1 MKIENIELAQKKAQ
15 KAMNAWHAVS
25 IFLSKAGSHFGSV
38 DIENMSP
45 EEKQAANAKF
55 ETRRDDAYQ
64 AVLDFRVVDEAE

>member
-1 MKIENIELAQKKAQ
+1 MKIENIDEGQEAAG
-15 KAMNAWHAVS
+15 KAMRAWRKVS
-25 IFLSKAGSHFGSV
+25 KFLTRAQGQFGSV

-55 ETRRDDAYQ
+55 EERRDAAYQ